1 MLDLIKTLCEPRG
14 VTGDEG
20 EIAALIAELAKP
32 MADSVEID
40 TLGNVLA
47 FKTGKRSDKT
57 LMVDAHMDEV
67 GILVNY
73 ITEEGFL
80 KFTGVGVDARVL
92 NGRRFLIGEKRVP
105 AVAGT
110 KPIHLQ
116 SAEERTVAPTMEK
129 LYLDIG
135 AKDAAEAKLHVKVG
149 DTGIF
154 DSDFVCFGE
163 GLIKGR
169 ALDNRIGCAVLLKAM
184 EQQPLYDTWF
194 VFSVL
199 EESGGFG
206 ARTASLRIQPDL
218 AIVVDTTTSADHIEK
233 PEAAK
238 ASRLGEGAVI
248 FLMESSTYYKP
259 ESVAKVKKIAD
270 EAGVKWQHKT
280 VTLGGLNSGSIQR
293 TGRGCETV
301 AIATPCRYLHSAAC
315 TANLSDATQTA
326 ALLCAM
332 LQSDTL

>member
-1 MLDLIKTLCEPRG
+1 MLELIKTLCAPRG
-14 VTGDEG
+14 VTGDEK
-20 EIAALIAELAKP
+20 EIAALIADLAAP
-32 MADSVEID
+32 LADRVETD
-40 TLGNVLA
+40 ALGNVLA
-47 FKTGKRSDKT
+47 FKKGRSSEKT

-92 NGRRFLIGEKRVP
+92 NG
-105 AVAGT
+105 
-110 KPIHLQ
+110 KPIRLQ
-116 SAEERTVAPTMEK
+116 SLEERSIAPAMEK

-135 AKDAAEAKLHVKVG
+135 AKDAQEAKKYVKVG

-154 DSDFVCFGE
+154 DSEFICFGE
-163 GLIKGR
+163 GFIKGR
-169 ALDNRIGCAVLLKAM
+169 ALDNRVGCAVLLKAM
-184 EQQPLYDTWF
+184 EQQPEYDTWF

-238 ASRLGEGAVI
+238 ASRLGEGAVV
-248 FLMESSTYYKP
+248 FLMEATTYYKP
-259 ESVAKVKKIAD
+259 ESVARVTEIANR
-270 EAGVKWQHKT
+270 AGVKWQYKT
-280 VTLGGLNSGSIQR
+280 VTKGGLNSGSIQR

-315 TANLSDATQTA
+315 TVKLDDACETA
-326 ALLCAM
+326 ALLHAL
-332 LQSDTL
+332 LQSREL